1 MIRDYLKK
9 LAEDFID
16 TTPFNHLGPH
26 TNDAE
31 DVYGLRVF
39 DSPLMAIGRADDPYW
54 KKLWEPQ
61 IVGQQFMLPEEWV
74 PGAKS
79 VISFFLPATKKIKD
93 ETAKDR
99 VKVPKEWL
107 CARTDAQW
115 ILMSLVDY
123 ISDELKK
130 EGYQA
135 CVPSDDPRFTF
146 RGSMRESTFGG
157 RLNNFKEYG
166 QSEKEY
172 EEYISQKAYAR
183 AQEIEFPAYNSNW
196 SERHVAFV
204 CGLGTF
210 SLSTNLI
217 TQKGCSG
224 RFMSIVTDWEADRYD
239 VRPYTDYME
248 YCNRCGACTR
258 CCPGGA
264 ITEQGKNKKIC
275 HTYFQGFIYSYDYVP
290 RYGCGKCQT
299 NMPCDGGI
307 PGKPEQ
313 GV

>member
-1 MIRDYLKK
+1 MKRDSIQK
-9 LAEDFID
+9 LAEEFIE
-16 TTPFNHLGPH
+16 TSPFNHIGPH

-39 DSPLMAIGRADDPYW
+39 DGPLMAIGRADDPYW
-54 KKLWEPQ
+54 QKLWEPQ
-61 IVGQQFMLPEEWV
+61 IVGAQFMLPTEWV
-74 PGAKS
+74 SGAKS
-79 VISFFLPATKKIKD
+79 VISFFLPATQKIKD

-99 VKVPKEWL
+99 LKVPKEWL

-115 ILMSLVDY
+115 VLMSLVDLVC
-123 ISDELKK
+123 ETLHA

-135 CVPSDDPRFTF
+135 IVPSDDPRFTF

-166 QSEKEY
+166 RSEEEY
-172 EEYISQKAYAR
+172 EEYIAQPCYAR
-183 AQEIEFPAYNSNW
+183 MQSIVFPPYNSNW

-210 SLSTNLI
+210 GLSTNLI
-217 TQKGCSG
+217 TEKGSSG
-224 RFMSIVTDWEADRYD
+224 RFMSVVTDWEADRYD

-248 YCNRCGACTR
+248 YCNRCGKCVT

-264 ITEQGKNKKIC
+264 ITLEGKSKKQC
-275 HTYFQGFIYSYDYVP
+275 HSFFQGFIYSYDDVP
-290 RYGCGKCQT
+290 RYACG
-299 NMPCDGGI
+299 
-307 PGKPEQ
+307 PGR
-313 GV
+313 

>member
-1 MIRDYLKK
+1 MKRDSIQT
-9 LAEDFID
+9 LAEEFIE
-16 TTPFNHLGPH
+16 TSPFNHLGPH

-39 DSPLMAIGRADDPYW
+39 DAPLMAIGRADDPYW
-54 KKLWEPQ
+54 QKLWEPQ
-61 IVGQQFMLPEEWV
+61 VVGAQFMLPTEWV
-74 PGAKS
+74 RGAKS
-79 VISFFLPATKKIKD
+79 VISFFLPATQKIKD

-99 VKVPKEWL
+99 LRVPKEWL

-115 ILMSLVDY
+115 VLMSLVDLVC
-123 ISDELKK
+123 DTLHA

-135 CVPSDDPRFTF
+135 IVPSDDPRFTF

-157 RLNNFKEYG
+157 RLANFQQYG
-166 QSEKEY
+166 QGEAEY
-172 EEYISQKAYAR
+172 EDYIAQPSYER
-183 AQEIEFPAYNSNW
+183 AQSIVFPPYNSNW

-210 SLSTNLI
+210 GLSTNLI
-217 TQKGCSG
+217 TEKGSSG
-224 RFMSIVTDWEADRYD
+224 RFMSVVTDWESDRYD

-248 YCNRCGACTR
+248 YCNRCGKCTT

-264 ITEQGKNKKIC
+264 ITPEGKNKKTC
-275 HTYFQGFIYSYDYVP
+275 HTFFQGFIYSYDYVP

-299 NMPCDGGI
+299 NMPCDGKI
-307 PGKPEQ
+307 PGR
-313 GV
+313 